1 MDEAG
6 GFHEQRPYGSS
17 GRRLR
22 AARPKAEVLKG
33 SSTDFA
39 ELARPVTWW
48 VGNCRPNVTEE
59 KVKEVLEQLAATKC
73 GATDFS
79 VESVHGLTKDP
90 NPYSRSFKVCV
101 PACLEELMRDPRLY
115 PVSWEYRAFTRW
127 PGRQQ
132 QAPRAPQVQG
142 GPGHQVVVDSE
153 ALMTEAGPEAAASG
167 AANGGVPADGVA
179 PNL

>member
-73 GATDFS
+73 GAPDFT
-79 VESVHGLTKDP
+79 VESVHSLTKDP

-101 PACLEELMRDPRLY
+101 PAHLEELMRDPRMY
-115 PVSWEYRAFTRW
+115 PMSWQYRAFTRW
-127 PGRQQ
+127 PTRQ

-153 ALMTEAGPEAAASG
+153 ALMTEASPEAAASG